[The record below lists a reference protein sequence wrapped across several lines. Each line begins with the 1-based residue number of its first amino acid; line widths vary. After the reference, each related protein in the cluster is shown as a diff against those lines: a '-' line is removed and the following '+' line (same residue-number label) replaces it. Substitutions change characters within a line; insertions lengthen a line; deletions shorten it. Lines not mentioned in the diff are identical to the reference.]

1 MKTAKLFMNGRS
13 QAVRLP
19 KEFRL
24 PGEEV
29 RIHRE
34 GQRIILEPITDAW
47 SEAFW
52 SSFGA
57 WNEDIPRLDST
68 EQLRD
73 PFE

>member
-24 PGEEV
+24 PGNEV

-34 GQRIILEPITDAW
+34 GQRIVLEPLVDQW
-47 SEAFW
+47 GDAFW
-52 SSFGA
+52 ASFGA
-57 WNEDIPRLDST
+57 WDEDIPRPDPHERL
-68 EQLRD
+68 QD

>member
-24 PGEEV
+24 PGHEV

-34 GQRIILEPITDAW
+34 GRRIVLEPITDEW
-47 SEAFW
+47 GDAFW

-57 WNEDIPRLDST
+57 WDEEIPRLDPD
-68 EQLRD
+68 ELVRD